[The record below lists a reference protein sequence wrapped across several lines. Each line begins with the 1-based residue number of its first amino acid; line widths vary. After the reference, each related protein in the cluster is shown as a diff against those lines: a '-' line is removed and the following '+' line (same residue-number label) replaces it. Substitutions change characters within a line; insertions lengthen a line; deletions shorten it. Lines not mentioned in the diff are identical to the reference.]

1 MDVISTMAPKRL
13 QGTNEKTLPMSAP
26 SPRTPTPTA
35 RPSPQDTRE
44 RLIRAGEHLFAR
56 KGLEDVTSQELTKL
70 AGQRNASVIQ
80 YHFGSRD
87 GLIEAISTKHQTRV
101 DELRRTALE
110 RLGPMAP
117 RDEVRAII
125 RIIAQAPM
133 TYSEEREDIR
143 DWLRITP
150 LLIQRQRTR
159 GEPLLDFGPRVQALY
174 ACLRRIM
181 ELIDTLPRPILE
193 ERLSL
198 LMQMLT
204 LAHAERA
211 IRLENGTDRLA
222 YDAYVENHVEM
233 LTAGLH
239 APAPAGIDDSL
250 TPSGMFGEDAP
261 DA

>member
-1 MDVISTMAPKRL
+1 
-13 QGTNEKTLPMSAP
+13 MSAP
-26 SPRTPTPTA
+26 SPRITSPPA
-35 RPSPQDTRE
+35 RPSPEDTRE

-56 KGLEDVTSQELTKL
+56 KGLDDVTSQELTKL

-101 DELRRTALE
+101 DELRRAALT
-110 RLGPMAP
+110 RISPMPA
-117 RDEVRAII
+117 REEVRVII

-133 TYSEEREDIR
+133 LYSEEREDIR

-181 ELIDTLPRPILE
+181 ELIDTLPPAILE

-211 IRLENGTDRLA
+211 IRLENGTDRLG

-239 APAPAGIDDSL
+239 APAPGGIEADLSL
-250 TPSGMFGEDAP
+250 VGMFGGDELDGHDPTDSPAP
-261 DA
+261 E